1 MKILTHPKAGDI
13 RIKKVRCI
21 FPYRFEYTS
30 YWLGTLYVM
39 QVYRDSYA
47 TYSHWDS
54 IRIVTET
61 EYNRFKSL
69 NKKFTTMSEY
79 TGACNVFNK

>member
-1 MKILTHPKAGDI
+1 MKTLTHPKAGDI
-13 RIKKVRCI
+13 RIKKIRCI

-47 TYSHWDS
+47 AYSHWDS
-54 IRIVTET
+54 IRIVTEAV
-61 EYNRFKSL
+61 FKSIQ
-69 NKKFTTMSEY
+69 NFEISSE
-79 TGACNVFNK
+79 V

>member
-1 MKILTHPKAGDI
+1 MKTFTHPKAGDI
-13 RIKKVRCI
+13 RIKKIRCM

-47 TYSHWDS
+47 MYSHWDS

-79 TGACNVFNK
+79 TRAGKCI

>member
-1 MKILTHPKAGDI
+1 MKTLTHPKAGDI
-13 RIKKVRCI
+13 RIKKIRCM

-47 TYSHWDS
+47 MYSHWDS

-79 TGACNVFNK
+79 TRAGKCI